1 MRSHEGEGLKQFK
14 IGFRGYRRE
23 PVDEYVERLHQW
35 LLDSE
40 ARAERAVEAAT
51 AAVGER
57 ASEILR
63 AALSVGDKAAEE
75 AEAVKAEAIENAQA
89 EADRMMED
97 AHRQI
102 EALQQSIDNL
112 AVRRANVVS
121 ELGRLQKYLA
131 AAAPDG
137 SARGTEI
144 DEIDD
149 VGEVDEGSEIEE
161 PISAA
166 PDVTMNSKNGNR
178 PVAQSA

>member
-1 MRSHEGEGLKQFK
+1 MRSHEGEGPKQFEV
-14 IGFRGYRRE
+14 GFRGYQRG

-40 ARAERAVEAAT
+40 ARAEHAVEAAT
-51 AAVGER
+51 AAVGDK

-63 AALSVGDKAAEE
+63 AALAVGEQANQE
-75 AEAVKAEAIENAQA
+75 ADAVKAAAVDNAQA

-112 AVRRANVVS
+112 AVRRANVLS

-137 SARGTEI
+137 STRAMAR
-144 DEIDD
+144 D
-149 VGEVDEGSEIEE
+149 DEGDDIEDIDE
-161 PISAA
+161 PISAE
-166 PDVTMNSKNGNR
+166 PDVHAASKNGDR
-178 PVAQSA
+178 SIAQSA

>member
-1 MRSHEGEGLKQFK
+1 MRSHEGEGPEQFEV
-14 IGFRGYRRE
+14 GFRGYRRG

-40 ARAERAVEAAT
+40 ARAEHAVEAAT
-51 AAVGER
+51 AAVGDK
-57 ASEILR
+57 ASGILR
-63 AALSVGDKAAEE
+63 AALAVGEQANQD
-75 AEAVKAEAIENAQA
+75 AEAVKVAAVDNAQA

-112 AVRRANVVS
+112 AVRRANVLS

-137 SARGTEI
+137 SARANAPD
-144 DEIDD
+144 DEGD
-149 VGEVDEGSEIEE
+149 EVDDIDE

-166 PDVTMNSKNGNR
+166 PDIRAPSKNGDR
-178 PVAQSA
+178 SVAQSA